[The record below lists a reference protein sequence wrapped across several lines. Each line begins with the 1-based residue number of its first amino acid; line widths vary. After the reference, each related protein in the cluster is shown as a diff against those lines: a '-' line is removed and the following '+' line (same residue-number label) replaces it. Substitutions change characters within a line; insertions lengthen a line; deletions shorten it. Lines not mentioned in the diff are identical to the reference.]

1 MGKRKPPTHLKR
13 LGRELAMQF
22 LFQVDMQAMENPEKA
37 LEYFWKQADAS
48 GAFPDIRKFNKA
60 IVFAERIIGGVLENL
75 DKIDAKIS
83 GVAEK
88 WEFSRIAVVDR
99 NVMRVATFEMLYC
112 PDIPPVVS
120 IDEAVEIARDFSS
133 EKSGLFINGVLNAIM
148 ATLDRPAR
156 TPVDKL

>member
-22 LFQVDMQAMENPEKA
+22 LFQADMQAPEDSGKA
-37 LEYFWKQADAS
+37 LEYFWEQAEDS
-48 GAFPDIRKFNKA
+48 EAFPDNRQFNKA
-60 IVFAERIIGGVLENL
+60 KTFAERIIAGVLENL
-75 DKIDAKIS
+75 ATIDEKIS
-83 GVAEK
+83 AVAEK

-99 NVMRVATFEMLYC
+99 NIMRVAAFEMLYC

-156 TPVDKL
+156 TAVDKL